1 MRRSINPVG
10 LFGALL
16 SLSLLAAAC
25 GTTAPTAEGGAEPA
39 EPAASADVAATDD
52 SEASSEGD
60 ATARAGSFEAVFAAV
75 DGLDWEART
84 ERLLELT
91 EAEGNTV
98 SWYASMQVDMVD
110 ALVAGFEEQYGVD
123 VKLYRASRDS
133 VLRRIQEEAEA
144 GYEGGADVVE
154 LTGAEISELARN
166 DLLVPYDSEA
176 EDGLV
181 PTAIHDS
188 WDAVRQTLLVPV
200 WHTELVPEAEWP
212 TSFTD
217 FADER
222 WRGKLQIDIQY
233 APWYKTAWEWLVEE
247 EGYTPEEAD
256 ALFETIV
263 TDSIAIRPPSVALN
277 LMGAGD
283 FEGMLAA
290 PSHSVDLF
298 IADGSPVAY
307 KPFTE
312 PVIIEPNGNGLVGN
326 AQNHA
331 AAVLWQD
338 WILTD
343 GQEIIMEYGAPPAR
357 ADLFAELGLEDVETL
372 LVDVEEFI
380 EVGDEWITRWTEL
393 ARLAEHREAPAAP

>member
-1 MRRSINPVG
+1 MRRRINPVR
-10 LFGALL
+10 LFATLL
-16 SLSLLAAAC
+16 TFLLLAAAC
-25 GTTAPTAEGGAEPA
+25 GGTTPTDDSGAAVAEPTAPTGATPAEDSDAPAEGGATEP
-39 EPAASADVAATDD
+39 
-52 SEASSEGD
+52 
-60 ATARAGSFEAVFAAV
+60 AGSFEAVFAAV
-75 DGLDWEART
+75 EGLDWEART
-84 ERLLELT
+84 ERLLELA

-98 SWYASMQVDMVD
+98 SWYASMQVDMVE
-110 ALVAGFEEQYGVD
+110 ALAAAFEEEYGVD
-123 VKLYRASRDS
+123 VQLYRASRDS
-133 VLRRIQEEAEA
+133 VLRRIQEEADA
-144 GYEGGADVVE
+144 AYAGGADVVE
-154 LTGAEISELARN
+154 LTGAEISQLARE
-166 DLLVPYDSEA
+166 DLLVAYDSEA

-181 PTAIHDS
+181 PTALHES
-188 WDAVRQTLLVPV
+188 WDAVRQTLLVAV
-200 WHTELVPEAEWP
+200 WHTELVPEAERP
-212 TSFTD
+212 TSFID

-222 WRGKLQIDIQY
+222 WRGQLQIDIQY

-290 PSHSVDLF
+290 PSHSADLF
-298 IADGSPVAY
+298 IADGVPVAY
-307 KPFTE
+307 KPFAE
-312 PVIIEPNGNGLVGN
+312 PVIIEPNGNGLVRN

-357 ADLFAELGLEDVETL
+357 ADLFATLGLEDVETL

-380 EVGDEWITRWTEL
+380 EVGDEWTTRWQEL
-393 ARLAEHREAPAAP
+393 VRLAEHREAPPS

>member
-144 GYEGGADVVE
+144 GCAQSQRRPLHRGWVAGGVQAVHG
-154 LTGAEISELARN
+154 TGDHRTE
-166 DLLVPYDSEA
+166 
-176 EDGLV
+176 
-181 PTAIHDS
+181 
-188 WDAVRQTLLVPV
+188 RQWACWKRTKPCG
-200 WHTELVPEAEWP
+200 
-212 TSFTD
+212 
-217 FADER
+217 
-222 WRGKLQIDIQY
+222 RG
-233 APWYKTAWEWLVEE
+233 
-247 EGYTPEEAD
+247 
-256 ALFETIV
+256 
-263 TDSIAIRPPSVALN
+263 
-277 LMGAGD
+277 
-283 FEGMLAA
+283 
-290 PSHSVDLF
+290 
-298 IADGSPVAY
+298 PVARLD
-307 KPFTE
+307 PHRRPGDHHGVRRTARPSG
-312 PVIIEPNGNGLVGN
+312 PVRRTRSGRRRDASGRRRGVHRSRG
-326 AQNHA
+326 
-331 AAVLWQD
+331 
-338 WILTD
+338 
-343 GQEIIMEYGAPPAR
+343 R
-357 ADLFAELGLEDVETL
+357 
-372 LVDVEEFI
+372 VDHPL
-380 EVGDEWITRWTEL
+380 D
-393 ARLAEHREAPAAP
+393 